1 MVLFKIKILLL
12 VVLLVLSSCNPFA
25 PSKYTGEEGNLVLS
39 DQMTVEGVFQNWR
52 YAYIF
57 ADTSVYSNLLDDK
70 FTFIC
75 RNYELGIDNSWGKDI
90 DLRTT
95 RTLFDSTES
104 IDLIWNEIIFE
115 IGDSLS
121 KNILRSF
128 NLQLSFKA
136 DDITRINGR
145 ANIQLVRN
153 NSNEIWK
160 IQQWRDESNY

>member
-1 MVLFKIKILLL
+1 
-12 VVLLVLSSCNPFA
+12 
-25 PSKYTGEEGNLVLS
+25 
-39 DQMTVEGVFQNWR
+39 
-52 YAYIF
+52 
-57 ADTSVYSNLLDDK
+57 
-70 FTFIC
+70 
-75 RNYELGIDNSWGKDI
+75 LGIDNSWGKDI

-128 NLQLSFKA
+128 NLQLSFRA

-145 ANIQLVRN
+145 ANIQLVRSKVEDN
-153 NSNEIWK
+153 WK

>member
-1 MVLFKIKILLL
+1 MVIFKIKILLL
-12 VVLLVLSSCNPFA
+12 AIIIIAGCNPFA
-25 PSKYTGEEGNLVLS
+25 PSKYNGEEGNLVLG
-39 DQMTVEGVFQNWR
+39 DQKTVEGLFQNWR
-52 YAYIF
+52 YSYIF
-57 ADTSVYSNLLDDK
+57 ADTSVYSNLLNSD
-70 FTFIC
+70 FTFIY
-75 RNYELGIDNSWGKDI
+75 RNYELGVDNSWGKDI

-128 NLQLSFKA
+128 NLQLSFRA

-145 ANIQLVRN
+145 ANIQLVR
-153 NSNEIWK
+153 SSPDDVWR

>member
-1 MVLFKIKILLL
+1 MVFFKIKILLL
-12 VVLLVLSSCNPFA
+12 TLLFLTACNPFA
-25 PSKYTGEEGNLVLS
+25 PSKYTGEEGNLVLG

-57 ADTSVYSNLLDDK
+57 ADTSVYSNLLDEE
-70 FTFIC
+70 FTFIY

-128 NLQLSFKA
+128 NLQLSFRA
-136 DDITRINGR
+136 DDVTRINGR
-145 ANIQLVRN
+145 ANIQLVR
-153 NSNEIWK
+153 SKVDEVWK